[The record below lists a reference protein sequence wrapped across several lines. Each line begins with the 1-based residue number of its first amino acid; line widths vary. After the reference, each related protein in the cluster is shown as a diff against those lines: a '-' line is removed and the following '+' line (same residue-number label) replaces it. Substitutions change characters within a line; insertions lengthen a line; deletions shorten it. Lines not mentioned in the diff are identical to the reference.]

1 MVILRRI
8 GLFMVGMVLLAALLL
23 WLLPKVAAF
32 GLKVAGADDIA
43 FKKLDIGLWQTRIE
57 QLDIGRP
64 PNQQLASLEIDYSPG
79 GLLYGRIDRV
89 RIDGLY
95 VKATIEDGAFRL
107 AGDQGDG
114 GPIPA
119 MPVPRDVIIENS
131 RIDLD
136 TPLGLLTVPLSG
148 RVSAKNDH
156 IDVSMAAKPARLA
169 AGPGHID
176 ASFEIEGQLPIDGML
191 RIDQASAS
199 GRLTLQATDAS
210 LPGFLDHLDG
220 GGDIDLELRDSV
232 VSLSTDRPF
241 MLNSKNGAAKANLSV
256 DIELDEQLGLS
267 RIERSD
273 LSLDV
278 TDVAIDGATLDTG
291 RADLS
296 VSGRRDALNGTL
308 ALALDGL
315 DWSTS
320 DVTLRGVR
328 VAERTMA
335 LALDDHQLSLT
346 PIKADDTRKISIDE
360 VIVGDGLETGWFTI
374 QWPVSDAPWL
384 QLDLK
389 EGRFEQTIKAEI
401 DPVRIDS
408 GSTRFWARIEDLA
421 VSLTGDRSG
430 LQSGK
435 VVVKRGR
442 ADLPG
447 ANLALTGIE
456 SDITLGGQG
465 PVGNQAVP
473 VTIRSIRPL
482 EEPRW
487 FAPVKLTA
495 MLEPEQQRLLV
506 EGKVT
511 SRAKPSARLD
521 FSGGHDWE
529 SGGGSLDLKLP
540 ALTFAPGGL
549 QPADLSPELEG
560 VLQNTTGRLALDGE
574 ISWHADEVD
583 GDLALLI
590 EELGFAIGPARLERI
605 NSVIRFDGIEPLST
619 PPGQLLSVGILDVGL
634 PLTDG
639 LVSMQLRQDGRLAV
653 DQLAWHFA
661 DGRVLADPFTFGSD
675 VQDLTLMLKVDQLDL
690 NGLLGLMPL
699 DDLTG
704 DGRIDGVLP
713 LTIGEAAA
721 AIDGGELAATGP
733 GTLRYKPKEAPGVLQ
748 AGGESVRVMLQAL
761 ENFQYDAL
769 RISLDGR
776 TDGAMDIGLHL
787 KGANPELYDGHPVEF
802 NLNLEGNLTSLIQ
815 TNLDNYQI
823 PDRIRE
829 RLQGFGR

>member
-8 GLFMVGMVLLAALLL
+8 GLFLIGMVLLAALLL

-32 GLKVAGADDIA
+32 GLKVAGVDDVA
-43 FKKLDIGLWQTRIE
+43 FKQLDIGLWQTRIE

-64 PNQQLASLEIDYSPG
+64 PSQRLASLEIDYSPG
-79 GLLYGRIDRV
+79 GLLSGQIDRV

-95 VKATIEDGAFRL
+95 VKAAIADGAFRL
-107 AGDQGDG
+107 AGDQSGDG
-114 GPIPA
+114 SIPP
-119 MPVPRDVIIENS
+119 MPVPKDVIIENS
-131 RIDLD
+131 LIDLD
-136 TPLGLLTVPLSG
+136 TPLGPLTLPLSG
-148 RVSAKNDH
+148 RISAEDDH
-156 IDVSMAAKPARLA
+156 IDVSMVAKPARLD
-169 AGPGHID
+169 AGLGHLD
-176 ASFEIEGQLPIDGML
+176 ASFEIEGQLPIDGTL
-191 RIDQASAS
+191 RIDQANAS
-199 GRLTLQATDAS
+199 GRLALQATNAS
-210 LPGFLDHLDG
+210 LPGFLDRLDG
-220 GGDIDLELRDSV
+220 GGGIDLELRDGV
-232 VSLSTDRPF
+232 VSLSTDQPF
-241 MLNSKNGAAKANLSV
+241 VLNSENGKAKAKLSL

-278 TDVAIDGATLDTG
+278 TNVAIDGATLDTG
-291 RADLS
+291 RVDLS
-296 VSGRRDALNGTL
+296 VSGRHDALNGTL
-308 ALALDGL
+308 ALTLDGL

-328 VAERTMA
+328 VAERTLA
-335 LALDDHQLSLT
+335 LALDDHRLSLT
-346 PIKADDTRKISIDE
+346 PIETEAAQKISVDQ
-360 VIVGDGLETGWFTI
+360 VIVGDGMETGWFTI
-374 QWPVSDAPWL
+374 RWPLSDTPWL
-384 QLDLK
+384 QLDLD
-389 EGRFEQTIKAEI
+389 EGRFEQTIEAEI

-408 GSTRFWARIEDLA
+408 GSTRLWARIEDLG
-421 VSLTGDRSG
+421 VSLTGDRDG

-435 VVVKRGR
+435 IVVKQGR

-447 ANLALTGIE
+447 ANLAFTGIE
-456 SDITLGGQG
+456 SEIALDGQDL
-465 PVGNQAVP
+465 VHAQAVP

-482 EEPRW
+482 EKPRW

-495 MLEPEQQRLLV
+495 ALQPEPKQLLV

-529 SGGGSLDLKLP
+529 SDGGSLDLKLP
-540 ALTFAPGGL
+540 PLTFAPGTL
-549 QPADLSPELEG
+549 QPADLSPGLEG
-560 VLQNTTGRLALDGE
+560 VLENTTGRLALDGG
-574 ISWHADEVD
+574 ISWQGNELD

-605 NSVIRFDGIEPLST
+605 NSVIRFDGIEPPST
-619 PPGQLLSVGILDVGL
+619 LPGQLLSVGLLDVGL

-639 LVSMQLRQDGRLAV
+639 LVSMQLRPDGRLAV
-653 DQLAWHFA
+653 DQLAWRFA

-704 DGRIDGVLP
+704 EGRIDGVLP

-721 AIDGGELAATGP
+721 AIDGGELAAAGP
-733 GTLRYKPKEAPGVLQ
+733 GVLRYKPKEAPGVLQ

-761 ENFQYDAL
+761 ENFKYDAL

-787 KGANPELYDGHPVEF
+787 KGANPELYEGHPVEF
-802 NLNLEGNLTSLIQ
+802 NLNLEGNLASLIQ

-829 RLQGFGR
+829 RLQRFGR